1 MYVLL
6 LITFCI
12 NFIYD
17 RNKKVDVQKIRG
29 KLGGVEIGDGHPTRI
44 MAVLNLSP
52 ESFYKGSV
60 ALGTAVERAL
70 ELEKYSDFLDVGA
83 MSTAPY
89 LETWIP
95 PEKELERLKAVLPDI
110 VKNVKIPISVDTYRP
125 QVAEYALK
133 MGASI
138 INDVTG
144 GWLYPDMCRVA
155 ADHGASVVL
164 MAREKTPKKGR
175 QPIDRVLEALRG
187 SVERFEQCGVDPE
200 RIAVDPG
207 IGFPLLPPRDEPY
220 VVRGEYRHGDENWP
234 WWKWDLHI
242 IANLP
247 KLRALGKPVL
257 IGVSRKSFLRRV
269 AGVDS
274 PEEVLPASVAAEAVA
289 VLNGAHVVRT
299 HNPRETRQAVK
310 LGEALRLVDRA

>member
-1 MYVLL
+1 MQKNVAKLGW
-6 LITFCI
+6 
-12 NFIYD
+12 
-17 RNKKVDVQKIRG
+17 VDV
-29 KLGGVEIGDGHPTRI
+29 GDGYPTRI

-60 ALGTAVERAL
+60 ALGDAVERAL
-70 ELEKYSDFLDVGA
+70 ELEKHADILDVGA

-95 PEKELERLKAVLPDI
+95 PEKELERIRAVLPEI
-110 VKNVKIPISVDTYRP
+110 VKNVKVPVSVDTYRP

-133 MGASI
+133 VGASV

-144 GWLYPDMCRVA
+144 GKLYPEMCRIV

-164 MAREKTPKKGR
+164 MAREKEPQRGL
-175 QPIDRVLEALRG
+175 QPIDRVMYALKE
-187 SVERFEQCGVDPE
+187 SIDHFEKCGVEPN
-200 RIAVDPG
+200 RIVVDPG

-242 IANLP
+242 LANLQRL
-247 KLRALGKPVL
+247 KALGKPILV
-257 IGVSRKSFLRRV
+257 GVSRKSFLRRIT
-269 AGVDS
+269 GVER
-274 PEEVLPASVAAEAVA
+274 PEEVLPASVAAEAIA
-289 VLNGAHVVRT
+289 VLNGANVIRT
-299 HNPRETRQAVK
+299 HNPQETKQAAR
-310 LGEALRLVDRA
+310 LAEAIRSIDRL